1 VQLFKDS
8 NSTDYQESFVLSV
21 LKEKQNGFYLELG
34 SAWPKKES
42 NTYLLETVYNW
53 QGIGFEI
60 DKDLVEEYRSVRKNP
75 VIHTDAMTF
84 DYRKHFK
91 ENNVPKQI
99 DYLQMD
105 LHPAYST
112 LQALRQLPLD
122 EYRFSV
128 ITYEH
133 NRWWDEGLHKYIQ
146 EESQRILKSYGYTL
160 VVENLLDKTN
170 PLEDWW
176 VDPNSVPRENYS
188 NMMSKNKFYRHLLDK
203 YLVPNE

>member
-1 VQLFKDS
+1 MQLFKDS

-21 LKEKQNGFYLELG
+21 LKEKQDGFYLELG
-34 SAWPKKES
+34 SAWPKKEN

-84 DYRKHFK
+84 DYRKYFK

-133 NRWWDEGLHKYIQ
+133 NRWWDEGLHKHIQ

-160 VVENLLDKTN
+160 VVENLLDKTR

-176 VDPNSVPRENYS
+176 IDPNAVARENYEK
-188 NMMSKNKFYRHLLDK
+188 MISKNKFYRHLLDK
-203 YLVPNE
+203 YLN

>member
-1 VQLFKDS
+1 MQLFKDS

>member
-1 VQLFKDS
+1 MQLFKDS

-21 LKEKQNGFYLELG
+21 LKEKRDGFYLELG
-34 SAWPKKES
+34 SAWPKKEN
-42 NTYLLETVYNW
+42 NTYLLETAYNW

-60 DKDLVEEYRSVRKNP
+60 DKDLVDEYRSLRKNP

-122 EYRFSV
+122 QYRFSV

-133 NRWWDEGLHKYIQ
+133 NRWWDEGLHKHIQ

-160 VVENLLDKTN
+160 VVENLLDKTK

-176 VDPNSVPRENYS
+176 IDPNAVPYENYS
-188 NMMSKNKFYRHLLDK
+188 KMVSKNKFYRHLLDK
-203 YLVPNE
+203 YLN

>member
-1 VQLFKDS
+1 MQLYKDS

-21 LKEKQNGFYLELG
+21 LKEKRNGFYLELG
-34 SAWPKKES
+34 SAWPKKEN

-60 DKDLVEEYRSVRKNP
+60 DEELVKEYKSVRKNP
-75 VIHTDAMTF
+75 VIQGDARKL
-84 DYRKHFK
+84 DYRSILK
-91 ENNVPKQI
+91 EYNAPKQI

-105 LHPAYST
+105 LHPALST
-112 LQALRQLPLD
+112 LEALKQLPLD

-133 NRWWDEGLHKYIQ
+133 NRWWDEDLHKYIQ
-146 EESQRILKSYGYTL
+146 EESQRILKEYGYFL
-160 VVENLLDKTN
+160 VVENLLDKVN

-176 VDPNSVPRENYS
+176 IDPTVVPYENYS
-188 NMMSKNKFYRHLLDK
+188 KMISKNKYYRHLLDK
-203 YLVPNE
+203 YLN

>member
-1 VQLFKDS
+1 MQLFKDS
-8 NSTDYQESFVLSV
+8 NSKDYQESFVLSV

-34 SAWPKKES
+34 SAWPKQES
-42 NTYLLETVYNW
+42 NTYLLETAYNW

-75 VIHTDAMTF
+75 VVHTDATTF
-84 DYRKHFK
+84 DYRKYFK
-91 ENNVPKQI
+91 ENNVPRQI

-133 NRWWDEGLHKYIQ
+133 NRWWDEDLHKYIQ
-146 EESQRILKSYGYTL
+146 EESQRIFKSYGYTL
-160 VVENLLDKTN
+160 VVENLLDRTN

-176 VDPNSVPRENYS
+176 IDPNAVPYENYS
-188 NMMSKNKFYRHLLDK
+188 KMISKNKFYRHLLDK
-203 YLVPNE
+203 YLD

>member
-1 VQLFKDS
+1 MQLFKDS

-42 NTYLLETVYNW
+42 NTYLLETAYNW
-53 QGIGFEI
+53 QGVGFEI
-60 DKDLVEEYRSVRKNP
+60 DKELVDEYRSVRKNP
-75 VIHTDAMTF
+75 VVHTDAMTF
-84 DYRKHFK
+84 DYRKYFK

-122 EYRFSV
+122 QYRFSV

-160 VVENLLDKTN
+160 VVENLLDKNN

-176 VDPNSVPRENYS
+176 IDPNAVPYENYS
-188 NMMSKNKFYRHLLDK
+188 KMISKNKFYRHLLDK
-203 YLVPNE
+203 YLN

>member
-1 VQLFKDS
+1 MQLFKDS
-8 NSTDYQESFVLSV
+8 NSKDYQESFVLSV
-21 LKEKQNGFYLELG
+21 LKEKRNGFYLELG
-34 SAWPKKES
+34 SAWPKKEN
-42 NTYLLETVYNW
+42 NTYLLETVYDW
-53 QGIGFEI
+53 RGIGFEI
-60 DKDLVEEYRSVRKNP
+60 DKGLIDEYRSVRKNP
-75 VIHTDAMTF
+75 VVHTDATTF
-84 DYRKHFK
+84 DYRKYFK

-133 NRWWDEGLHKYIQ
+133 NRWWDETLHKYIQ
-146 EESQRILKSYGYTL
+146 EESQRIFKSYGYTL
-160 VVENLLDKTN
+160 VVENVLDATR

-176 VDPNSVPRENYS
+176 IDPNSVPHENYYK
-188 NMMSKNKFYRHLLDK
+188 MISKNKYYRHLLDK
-203 YLVPNE
+203 YLD

>member
-1 VQLFKDS
+1 MQLYKDS

-21 LKEKQNGFYLELG
+21 LKEKHNGFYLELG
-34 SAWPKKES
+34 SAWPKKEN

-60 DKDLVEEYRSVRKNP
+60 DEELVKEYRSVRKNP
-75 VIHTDAMTF
+75 VIQGDARKL
-84 DYRKHFK
+84 DYRSILK
-91 ENNVPKQI
+91 EHDAPKQI

-105 LHPAYST
+105 LHPALST
-112 LQALRQLPLD
+112 LEALKQLPLD

-133 NRWWDEGLHKYIQ
+133 NRWWDEDLHKYIQ
-146 EESQRILKSYGYTL
+146 EESQRILKEHGYFL
-160 VVENLLDKTN
+160 VVENLLDKVN

-176 VDPNSVPRENYS
+176 IDPTVVPYENYS
-188 NMMSKNKFYRHLLDK
+188 KMISKNKYYRHLLDK
-203 YLVPNE
+203 YLN